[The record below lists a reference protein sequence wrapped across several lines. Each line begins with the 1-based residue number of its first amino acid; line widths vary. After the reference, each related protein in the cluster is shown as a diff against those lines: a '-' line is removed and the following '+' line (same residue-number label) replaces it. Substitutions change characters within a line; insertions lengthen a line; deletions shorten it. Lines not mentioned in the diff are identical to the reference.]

1 MSLKKIDQA
10 YEIAGDNRLLLLGD
24 FNVPGI
30 DWKGKD
36 LKGEPQGLIN

>member
-1 MSLKKIDQA
+1 MLLNKINQA

-30 DWKGKD
+30 DWGGGD
-36 LKGEPQGLIN
+36 LKGGLN